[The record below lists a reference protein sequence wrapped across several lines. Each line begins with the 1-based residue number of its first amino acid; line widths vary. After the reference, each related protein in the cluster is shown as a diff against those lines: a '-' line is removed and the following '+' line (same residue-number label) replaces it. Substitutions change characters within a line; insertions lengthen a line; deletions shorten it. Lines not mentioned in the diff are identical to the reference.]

1 MQIKTISKG
10 ILSTALAA
18 TLGISPLVHA
28 EQPVYVQA
36 SKGSFNDAAITQ
48 LFSQHPELKA
58 PVDFAGT
65 PTNTFKMAN
74 ERSGLAFSAVENSTI
89 DGRLVQATVEAFQQ
103 YKPVDLKGFI
113 TTPIEMCVLMNTEDV
128 KTKHPITLIASHPAA
143 LKQINLWK
151 TKQTKA
157 KELAVPE
164 GTAAAAKQVSE
175 RQLPA
180 GSVAIGACVLESTY
194 TNLAVIE
201 KGVQDNKD
209 NKTSFLLMD
218 ISKRE
223 TPITEAQAR
232 KALIAAIKQGK
243 ALAK

>member
-1 MQIKTISKG
+1 
-10 ILSTALAA
+10 
-18 TLGISPLVHA
+18 
-28 EQPVYVQA
+28 
-36 SKGSFNDAAITQ
+36 
-48 LFSQHPELKA
+48 
-58 PVDFAGT
+58 
-65 PTNTFKMAN
+65 
-74 ERSGLAFSAVENSTI
+74 
-89 DGRLVQATVEAFQQ
+89 
-103 YKPVDLKGFI
+103 
-113 TTPIEMCVLMNTEDV
+113 MCVLMNTEDV

>member
-1 MQIKTISKG
+1 
-10 ILSTALAA
+10 
-18 TLGISPLVHA
+18 
-28 EQPVYVQA
+28 
-36 SKGSFNDAAITQ
+36 
-48 LFSQHPELKA
+48 
-58 PVDFAGT
+58 
-65 PTNTFKMAN
+65 
-74 ERSGLAFSAVENSTI
+74 
-89 DGRLVQATVEAFQQ
+89 
-103 YKPVDLKGFI
+103 
-113 TTPIEMCVLMNTEDV
+113 
-128 KTKHPITLIASHPAA
+128 
-143 LKQINLWK
+143 KQINLWK

-194 TNLAVIE
+194 ANLAVIE